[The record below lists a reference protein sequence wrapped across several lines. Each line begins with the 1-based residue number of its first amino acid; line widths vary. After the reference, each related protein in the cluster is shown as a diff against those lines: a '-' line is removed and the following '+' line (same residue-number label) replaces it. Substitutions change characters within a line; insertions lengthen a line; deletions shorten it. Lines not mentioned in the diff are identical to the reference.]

1 VKVRVH
7 AQVQE
12 EVQMQ
17 EQEQVQAEVEVTVAE
32 GEIVVAAGVG
42 VAVVVGEVAAIEVAV
57 AEEFVRDDAAVLAAG
72 VEYMS
77 MDTSIPSSREDTS
90 PASHSHHRVLAEG
103 RHYTASAGAVAHA
116 DTAVVYTAD
125 IARGR
130 GVGSSSRNA
139 LLIKAKS
146 E

>member
-1 VKVRVH
+1 MH
-7 AQVQE
+7 AQVQG

-17 EQEQVQAEVEVTVAE
+17 KQEQVQVQAEVEVTVAE
-32 GEIVVAAGVG
+32 GEVVVAAGVG
-42 VAVVVGEVAAIEVAV
+42 VAVVVGEVAAIEVAA
-57 AEEFVRDDAAVLAAG
+57 AEEFVRDDAVVLAAG
-72 VEYMS
+72 AEYMP
-77 MDTSIPSSREDTS
+77 MDTSTPSSREDTS

-103 RHYTASAGAVAHA
+103 RHYTTSAGAVAHA